1 MSVAAVVVAGGQ
13 GVRFGG
19 PKQFARLTG
28 STVTARSVQNA
39 RSVAKFVVLVVPEG
53 YDGVGEGA
61 DAVVTGGA
69 SRAASVRAGLAL
81 CVDADIVV
89 VHDAVRPLATPEL
102 FASVVAAVLAGA
114 DAAVPGLVITDTVKR
129 VAREGALSVIR
140 ETVAREDLVTVQ
152 TPQAFRREVLVRA
165 HETEQEATDDSGLV
179 ESMGARVVVVPGEL
193 ENLKITEPGDVERAV
208 SLERSLQ

>member
-1 MSVAAVVVAGGQ
+1 
-13 GVRFGG
+13 
-19 PKQFARLTG
+19 
-28 STVTARSVQNA
+28 
-39 RSVAKFVVLVVPEG
+39 VAKFVVLVVPEG

-81 CVDADIVV
+81 CADADIVV

-102 FASVVAAVLAGA
+102 FTSVVAAVLAGA

-129 VAREGALSVIR
+129 VAREGALRVIR
-140 ETVAREDLVTVQ
+140 ETVVREDLVTVQ
-152 TPQAFRREVLVRA
+152 TPQAFRRDVLVRA

-179 ESMGARVVVVPGEL
+179 ESIGARVVVVAGEL
-193 ENLKITEPGDVERAV
+193 ENVKITEPGDLEWAV